1 MKTTQSIFL
10 FIVLLLATAHRGKAN
25 EISWSLSNE
34 YQSFYQQ
41 PPSSSNYLDKIEIG
55 TKGSFEKKNFT
66 LKLDTAINYVD
77 AQSETKQDVR
87 LNPKSLGLLKTIGH
101 FDIFVGGL
109 VLPVDGTDLN
119 NIFDVFQAKDYRQ
132 PFNSETRGSVALQ
145 TQMSFENLTAQFF
158 FIPKNERSLLPD
170 MNSPWWPRTSALP
183 VRNSSGTFL
192 LPAQMKYRLSSEN
205 ELNHPFDNN
214 YGFSTKYT
222 ISNFDLHLMYF
233 SGAAQTPQISPHF
246 NIDVTSIEPLVGT
259 ITPPVDLSLTWYRS
273 EHFGAG
279 VTMLLGDWIG
289 KVFCKSQ
296 IDHLAEDEK
305 SSVCS
310 ASLESSAPFFGYSLH
325 YFVQSNRQWKHSETN
340 SELETL
346 FGFFE
351 KSSLLGFLF
360 DLDTKGLL
368 SGALIYNEKSPSTM
382 SSVGYEYKWTDQFKT
397 KLSLNS
403 ITSSGSL
410 LADAYKKTSN
420 ASLIMKYDF

>member
-1 MKTTQSIFL
+1 MS
-10 FIVLLLATAHRGKAN
+10 LLLTAAHDSKAN

-41 PPSSSNYLDKIEIG
+41 PPSSSTYFDKLEVG
-55 TKGSFEKKNFT
+55 TKGTIEKKNFT
-66 LKLDTAINYVD
+66 LKLDTSINYVD

-87 LNPKSLGLLKTIGH
+87 LNPKSLGLLKTLGH
-101 FDIFVGGL
+101 FDFFVGAL

-119 NIFDVFQAKDYRQ
+119 NIFDVIQAKDYRQ
-132 PFNSETRGSVALQ
+132 PFNSETLGSPALQ
-145 TQMSFENLTAQFF
+145 TQMSFESLTAQFF
-158 FIPKNERSLLPD
+158 FIPKNERSLLPN

-183 VRNSSGTFL
+183 IQNTSGTFL
-192 LPAQMKYRLSSEN
+192 LPAHMKYVLSSEN
-205 ELNHPFDNN
+205 ELNRPFDNN
-214 YGFSTKYT
+214 YGLSAKYT

-233 SGAAQTPQISPHF
+233 SGAGQTPQISPHF
-246 NIDVTSIEPLVGT
+246 NIDITSIDPLVGT

-273 EHFGAG
+273 EHLGAG
-279 VTMLLGDWIG
+279 VTTLIGDWIA

-296 IDHLAEDEK
+296 TDHLIEDEK
-305 SSVCS
+305 SSACS
-310 ASLESSAPFFGYSLH
+310 ASLESSAPIFGYSLH
-325 YFVQSNRQWKHSETN
+325 YFVQSNRQWKQSETS

-382 SSVGYEYKWTDQFKT
+382 SSIGYEYKWTDQFKT

-420 ASLIMKYDF
+420 ASLVMKYDF